1 MSPRWRTVSA
11 LFEDSYADRPGELGN
26 GLGTL
31 ALKQP
36 RARSPAS
43 WSSGLRPSTPPPL
56 DAWKAARANDL
67 PPPFEGRPT
76 PGGEPLKSAHD
87 IALAVDS
94 ARTVRLANDAATR
107 QRRGLAAPA
116 TMRASPTR
124 SVRRSSGDRD
134 GQDELEPQ
142 ARAAPRRGAPSAR
155 RWRPPSLTSPSWR
168 AP

>member
-107 QRRGLAAPA
+107 QRRAAGG
-116 TMRASPTR
+116 
-124 SVRRSSGDRD
+124 SGYDARWPD
-134 GQDELEPQ
+134 AKRPQ
-142 ARAAPRRGAPSAR
+142 KFG
-155 RWRPPSLTSPSWR
+155 
-168 AP
+168 